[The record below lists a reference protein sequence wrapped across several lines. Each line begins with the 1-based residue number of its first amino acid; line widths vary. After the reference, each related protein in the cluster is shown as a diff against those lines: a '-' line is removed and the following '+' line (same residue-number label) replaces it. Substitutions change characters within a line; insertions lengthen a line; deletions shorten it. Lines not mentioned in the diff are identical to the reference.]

1 MMMGAGW
8 AGPWLVMMVIPLLM
22 VLGVLGFVAW
32 SLGGGRSHW
41 GGRDRPARLG
51 DRREDP
57 LAILQ
62 ERYASGAIGREEF
75 ERRLDVLLGTEPGGV
90 ADSL

>member
-1 MMMGAGW
+1 MGAGW

-22 VLGVLGFVAW
+22 VLAVLGFIAW
-32 SLGGGRSHW
+32 SLGRGRSPRV
-41 GGRDRPARLG
+41 GPDRPARPG
-51 DRREDP
+51 DSREDP

-75 ERRLDVLLGTEPGGV
+75 ERRLEVLLGTEPGGV